1 MSDLAAPWVV
11 PGRPDVAL
19 VVVPP
24 DVLRALAAGRLDDAR
39 ALLPELH
46 LAGGLTDPL
55 MRHVWAVR
63 AQQVADR
70 PGDAPWVTRLVVDRS
85 LGAVVGRA
93 GFHGP
98 PDEAGMVEVGYETL
112 PEHRRAGY
120 ARGAFTALLDVARR
134 HPRVRVLRATIAPG
148 NEPSR
153 ALVAQY
159 GLVEVG
165 EQWDDEDGLE
175 TIFEL
180 PVA

>member
-1 MSDLAAPWVV
+1 
-11 PGRPDVAL
+11 
-19 VVVPP
+19 
-24 DVLRALAAGRLDDAR
+24 
-39 ALLPELH
+39 
-46 LAGGLTDPL
+46 
-55 MRHVWAVR
+55 VR
-63 AQQVADR
+63 ARQVAEHPDQ
-70 PGDAPWVTRLVVDRS
+70 APWVTRLVVDRA

-112 PEHRRAGY
+112 PEQRRLGY
-120 ARGAFTALLDVARR
+120 ARAAFTALLDVARR
-134 HPRVRVLRATIAPG
+134 HPQVRVLRATIAPG

-165 EQWDDEDGLE
+165 AQWDDEDGVE